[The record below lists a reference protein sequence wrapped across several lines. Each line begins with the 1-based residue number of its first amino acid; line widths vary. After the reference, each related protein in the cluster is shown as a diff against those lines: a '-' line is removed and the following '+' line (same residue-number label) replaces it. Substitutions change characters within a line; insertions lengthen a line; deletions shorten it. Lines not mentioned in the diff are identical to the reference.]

1 MVDTVRSLADLEILL
16 ANNTNADVSPQDI
29 RDLMV
34 SLRNSFGRISQ
45 QANAAATVIADSA
58 NFFVINMSGTA
69 LHSLVNDFDM
79 PVSGRLRY
87 IGVPDRV
94 CYVVAIVSVDV
105 GANNVEIHF
114 RLGKNGVSDPETEM
128 EYKKGSANAV
138 PDVTVTMAV
147 ELSTNDYVEMFV
159 RNLDNID
166 NITIP
171 YMAFD
176 IRGGLI

>member
-1 MVDTVRSLADLEILL
+1 MVDTVRSLSAMQILL
-16 ANNTNADVSPQDI
+16 ADNTNADISPQDI
-29 RDLMV
+29 RDLME
-34 SLRNSFGRISQ
+34 SLRASYGRISQ
-45 QANAAATVIADSA
+45 QANASATVIADST
-58 NFFVINMSGTA
+58 NFFVINMSGTV
-69 LHSLVNDFDM
+69 LHSLANDFDM

-94 CYVVAIVSVDV
+94 IFTVAIVSVDV

-138 PDVTVTMAV
+138 PDVTVTMIAQ
-147 ELSTNDYVEMFV
+147 LSTNDYIELFV
-159 RNLDNID
+159 RNLDNTD

-176 IRGGLI
+176 VRGGLI